1 MRSYSKGDHITAR
14 GNGGLIYK
22 GIYERTSTD
31 GRGTIMIWAYWNG
44 RPTLQWMNADKIIPN
59 TIDYKVDQ
67 TPMEDEEC
75 L

>member
-1 MRSYSKGDHITAR
+1 MRNYSKGDHITAR
-14 GNGGLIYK
+14 GNDGLIYK

-31 GRGTIMIWAYWNG
+31 ARGNIMVWAYWNG
-44 RPTLQWMNADKIIPN
+44 RTTLQWMSVEKIIA

-67 TPMEDEEC
+67 EPLEDEEV